1 MRPCF
6 RLGLDWIMKDDV
18 ASPDGSPVAVVGAGA
33 VGTVL
38 ARRLVTAGYPVQAV
52 LSRTVASAQA
62 LADQV
67 GAPVGTDDVT
77 ALPADVRLV
86 VLCVPDGAIAD
97 VAETLASLDHRWE
110 RTTVLHT
117 SGRHPAAVLDPL
129 AEHGA
134 APLSFHPLQTFT
146 PDTPPEAF
154 EDIVIGVEGPPDA
167 VAVGKVL
174 ARSLG
179 ATPLVLS
186 ADDKVRYHSA
196 AALASN
202 GLVALMGVV
211 EELLSAADLDDGAF
225 AEDDAPTGA
234 AAIMAPLIEQTWV
247 NLKRQ
252 SPESVLTG
260 PVARGDR
267 ETVAAHLNALA
278 EDAPHLLPLYAALS
292 TEMVR
297 IAVRGGQLRP
307 DTAETLLSLFQGHLA
322 GPDDDSDSRNPSR

>member
-1 MRPCF
+1 MQN
-6 RLGLDWIMKDDV
+6 DA
-18 ASPDGSPVAVVGAGA
+18 ASPDGSPVAIVGAGA

-38 ARRLVTAGYPVQAV
+38 ARRLGPAGYPVRAV
-52 LSRTVASAQA
+52 MSRTAASARA

-67 GAPVGTDDVT
+67 GAPVGTDDVA

-97 VAETLASLDHRWE
+97 VAETLAALDHRWD
-110 RTTVLHT
+110 RTTVVHT

-129 AEHGA
+129 AEQGA
-134 APLSFHPLQTFT
+134 APLSFHPLQTFA

-186 ADDKVRYHSA
+186 AADKARYHSA

-211 EELLSAADLDDGAF
+211 EELLATADLGDDDSAAEVGD
-225 AEDDAPTGA
+225 
-234 AAIMAPLIEQTWV
+234 IMAPLIEQTWV
-247 NLKRQ
+247 NLKDQ

-278 EDAPHLLPLYAALS
+278 EEVPHLLPLYASLS

-297 IAVRGGQLRP
+297 LAVRGGQLSP
-307 DTAETLLSLFQGHLA
+307 DTAEALLSLLQTHLQ
-322 GPDDDSDSRNPSR
+322 PPSDDADSRNPSR

>member
-1 MRPCF
+1 MQ
-6 RLGLDWIMKDDV
+6 DDTG
-18 ASPDGSPVAVVGAGA
+18 SPDESPVAVVGAGA

-38 ARRLVTAGYPVQAV
+38 AQRLVTAGYPVRAV
-52 LSRTVASAQA
+52 VSQTAASARD
-62 LADQV
+62 LADRV

-86 VLCVPDGAIAD
+86 VLCVPDDAIAA
-97 VAETLASLDHRWE
+97 VAEALAASDHRWD
-110 RTTVLHT
+110 RTTVVHT
-117 SGRHPAAVLDPL
+117 SGRHPADVLRPL
-129 AEHGA
+129 VEHGA
-134 APLSFHPLQTFT
+134 APLSFHPLQTFA

-154 EDIVIGVEGPPDA
+154 EDIVVGVEGPPDA

-186 ADDKVRYHSA
+186 ADDKARYHSA

-202 GLVALMGVV
+202 GLVALAGVV
-211 EELLSAADLDDGAF
+211 EELLQTTDLNDEDGAP
-225 AEDDAPTGA
+225 AGM
-234 AAIMAPLIEQTWV
+234 AAIMAPLIEQTWG

-267 ETVAAHLNALA
+267 ETVAAHLSALT

-297 IAVRGGQLRP
+297 IAMRGGQVRP
-307 DTAETLLSLFQGHLA
+307 GTAEALLSLLQEHLNSPA
-322 GPDDDSDSRNPSR
+322 DDADSSNPSR

>member
-1 MRPCF
+1 MQ
-6 RLGLDWIMKDDV
+6 DDTG
-18 ASPDGSPVAVVGAGA
+18 SPDGSPVAVVGAGA
-33 VGTVL
+33 VGTVM
-38 ARRLVTAGYPVQAV
+38 AQRLGRAGYPVRAV
-52 LSRTVASAQA
+52 LSRTAASARA
-62 LADQV
+62 LADRV
-67 GAPVGTDDVT
+67 GAPVGTDDVS

-86 VLCVPDGAIAD
+86 VLCVPDDAIAD
-97 VAETLASLDHRWE
+97 VAETLAALDHRWG
-110 RTTVLHT
+110 RTTVVHT
-117 SGRHPAAVLDPL
+117 SGLHPADVLRPL
-129 AEHGA
+129 AEQGA
-134 APLSFHPLQTFT
+134 APLSFHPLQTFA
-146 PDTPPEAF
+146 PDTSPEAI
-154 EDIVIGVEGPPDA
+154 EDIVIGVEGPSDA

-186 ADDKVRYHSA
+186 AADKARYHSA

-211 EELLSAADLDDGAF
+211 EELLQTADLDGGPQ
-225 AEDDAPTGA
+225 AEGDTPAGA

-247 NLKRQ
+247 NLKDQ

-267 ETVAAHLNALA
+267 ETVAAHLNALS

-297 IAVRGGQLRP
+297 IAVRGGKLSP
-307 DTAETLLSLFQGHLA
+307 GTAEALLSLFQEPLQ
-322 GPDDDSDSRNPSR
+322 PPTDDSDSRNPSR